1 MRELRVVDA
10 MELATAYAAARYVV
24 LQDRQEHLLQVC
36 RHATALETAC
46 PAARYAFITAWN
58 PASDPRPDDANEA
71 ADARLVAR
79 LDALGLR
86 RVPARAQSP
95 DGRWGEPGWLL
106 CDAPLARVLGLAREF
121 GQAGVLCWAG
131 GEPVQLYML
140 AGRPPRP
147 APAALAAGIHWVRE
161 PATA

>member
-10 MELATAYAAARYVV
+10 MELATAYAAARYAV
-24 LQDRQEHLLQVC
+24 LQDRQEHPLQVC
-36 RHATALETAC
+36 QPAASLEAAC

-71 ADARLVAR
+71 ADARLAAR
-79 LDALGLR
+79 IDALELR
-86 RVPARAQSP
+86 RLPARAQSP
-95 DGRWGEPGWLL
+95 DGRWHEPGWLL
-106 CDAPLARVLGLAREF
+106 CNPTLPGVLGLAQEF

-140 AGRPPRP
+140 AERPPRP
-147 APAALAAGIHWVRE
+147 APTALAAGIHWVRE